1 MTRAY
6 RFVPGAVHLLLAF
19 LCLAPRGA
27 SGEVRSLTLPKA
39 VEYALANNGELK
51 ALRAEKEV
59 ARAGLE
65 RAVLFPNPTLELA
78 GDTGALTGSSD
89 ESTVSIGLSQEF
101 LTGGKR
107 AKRLSVAERETE
119 AVHHQIADQERLLT
133 LEVKSTFY
141 ELMLAQKRREL
152 AQRAIDLNG
161 KLLEIT
167 RERLAAGDIP
177 ELEVNLARVEVAR
190 SEGRKIGAERE
201 FSPLLAR
208 LRTLLGFPVGDDVSF
223 DGTPERRPLA
233 ITPDELTRLALENRP
248 DLKTFEA
255 TRAKGDAAVELAET
269 ERIPNVTLGVGYTH
283 ERSVDATGV
292 EDEKTSDNL
301 LGVKISIPLPL
312 FDRNQAGIREARARK
327 LSAENR
333 LEFARTSVAR
343 EIEGDYARLA
353 AAEKALDLYAT
364 GILPQLEENL
374 KLVQE
379 AYQLGEV
386 GILSVIEE
394 QKKYI
399 EVHDGYLVALADRQ
413 IALARLEASVGI
425 DFQNKTSGGAQ

>member
-1 MTRAY
+1 MKRA
-6 RFVPGAVHLLLAF
+6 VPMPGALLLLLAAI
-19 LCLAPRGA
+19 CV
-27 SGEVRSLTLPKA
+27 SGGNAFAETRTLVLPQA

-51 ALRAEKEV
+51 ALRAEMEV

-65 RAVLFPNPTLELA
+65 RAVLFPNPTLELS
-78 GDTGALTGSSD
+78 GDTGALTGSTD
-89 ESTVSIGLSQEF
+89 ESVVSVGLSQEF

-107 AKRLSVAERETE
+107 SKRQTVAERETE
-119 AVHHQIADQERLLT
+119 EVHHQVADRERLLT

-141 ELMLAQKRREL
+141 ELTLAQKRREL

-161 KLLEIT
+161 KLLEIA

-190 SEGRKIGAERE
+190 SEGRKIEAERGLN
-201 FSPLLAR
+201 PLLAR
-208 LRTLLGFPVGDDVSF
+208 LRTLLGLPVGDDVNF
-223 DGTPERRPLA
+223 DGTVERRPLA
-233 ITPDELTRLALENRP
+233 ISPDELTRLALENRP

-255 TRAKGDAAVELAET
+255 ARAKGDAAVELAEA
-269 ERIPNVTLGVGYTH
+269 ERIPNVTLGLGYAH

-292 EDEKTSDNL
+292 EEEKTRDNL
-301 LGVKISIPLPL
+301 LGVTISIPLPV

-327 LSAENR
+327 QSAENR
-333 LEFARTSVAR
+333 LEFARASVAR

-399 EVHDGYLVALADRQ
+399 EVNDGYLAALAERQ
-413 IALARLEASVGI
+413 TALARLEASVGV
-425 DFQNKTSGGAQ
+425 DFQNTTSGGAQ

>member
-1 MTRAY
+1 M
-6 RFVPGAVHLLLAF
+6 
-19 LCLAPRGA
+19 
-27 SGEVRSLTLPKA
+27 
-39 VEYALANNGELK
+39 
-51 ALRAEKEV
+51 
-59 ARAGLE
+59 
-65 RAVLFPNPTLELA
+65 
-78 GDTGALTGSSD
+78 
-89 ESTVSIGLSQEF
+89 
-101 LTGGKR
+101 
-107 AKRLSVAERETE
+107 
-119 AVHHQIADQERLLT
+119 
-133 LEVKSTFY
+133 
-141 ELMLAQKRREL
+141 
-152 AQRAIDLNG
+152 
-161 KLLEIT
+161 
-167 RERLAAGDIP
+167 
-177 ELEVNLARVEVAR
+177 NLARVEVAR
-190 SEGRKIGAERE
+190 SEGREIEAERGLN
-201 FSPLLAR
+201 PLLAR
-208 LRTLLGFPVGDDVSF
+208 LRTLLGLPVGDDVNF
-223 DGTPERRPLA
+223 DGAVERRPLA

-255 TRAKGDAAVELAET
+255 ARAKGDAAVELAET

-292 EDEKTSDNL
+292 EDEKTRDNL

-327 LSAENR
+327 LSAESR
-333 LEFARTSVAR
+333 LEFSRTSVAR

-399 EVHDGYLVALADRQ
+399 EVHDGYLAALADRQ
-413 IALARLEASVGI
+413 TALARLEASVGA

>member
-1 MTRAY
+1 MKRA
-6 RFVPGAVHLLLAF
+6 VPMPGALLLLLAAI
-19 LCLAPRGA
+19 CV
-27 SGEVRSLTLPKA
+27 SGGNAVAGTRTFTPPQA

-65 RAVLFPNPTLELA
+65 RAVLFPNPTLELS

-89 ESTVSIGLSQEF
+89 ESVVSIGLSQEF

-107 AKRLSVAERETE
+107 AKRRSVAERETE
-119 AVHHQIADQERLLT
+119 AVHHKVTDRERLLA
-133 LEVKSTFY
+133 LEVKSAYF
-141 ELMLAQKRREL
+141 ELTLAQKRREL

-167 RERLAAGDIP
+167 RERLSAGDIP

-190 SEGRKIGAERE
+190 SEGRKIEVERE
-201 FSPLLAR
+201 LNPLLAR
-208 LRTLLGFPVGDDVSF
+208 LRILLGIPVGEEVNF
-223 DGTPERRPLA
+223 DGDPERRPLG
-233 ITPDELTRLALENRP
+233 ITHSELTRLALEHRP
-248 DLKTFEA
+248 DLKSLEA
-255 TRAKGDAAVELAET
+255 ARARGDAEVELADA
-269 ERIPNVTLGVGYTH
+269 ERLPNVTLGLGYTR
-283 ERSVDATGV
+283 EWSVDDTGTA
-292 EDEKTSDNL
+292 EEKTRDNL
-301 LGVKISIPLPL
+301 LGVKISIPLPV

-327 LSAENR
+327 QSAENR
-333 LEFARTSVAR
+333 LEFARTSVSR

-353 AAEKALDLYAT
+353 TAEKALDLYAT

-386 GILSVIEE
+386 GILAVIEE

-399 EVHDGYLVALADRQ
+399 EVNDGYLAALADRQ
-413 IALARLEASVGI
+413 TALARLEASAGV